1 MGFIEGM
8 TIWILALLLLAAT
21 AALGHKMG
29 AIHASISLFGILISA
44 LLAGPLSGL
53 IRPLLPHLGVQNP
66 YYVHAFAPVI
76 VFVILLILFKVGAFY
91 AHRKVEVY
99 YRYQTSDVKFALWER
114 MNHRLGL
121 CIGPINGLLYLT
133 LLTFPIYDLSY
144 WTTQVATSDEE
155 RFPIRML
162 NHAGHDLEATGMI
175 KVARAL
181 DPLPEM
187 YFKMADLA
195 GLLYQNPQLKDR
207 LASYPPF
214 LGLAERDDFKQLG
227 QNSDFQSAW
236 KNHPPINQLIDNPA
250 AAAIWQD
257 QTKLDWIM
265 NSVQSNY
272 DDLVAYLQTGQS
284 PKYSGDKFLGRWDFN
299 VVSTLAMMTQ
309 TKPNISSQDMR
320 GLRALWTP
328 AYSNTVFVASA
339 DGQAFLKNLP
349 QFKAQANKPTT
360 YETANWQGQW
370 QGDGGNYSLT
380 LTSGGA
386 SRSGVASV
394 SNVRMTIRMEND
406 ILIFDREN

>member
-1 MGFIEGM
+1 M

-29 AIHASISLFGILISA
+29 AIRAVISLFGILISA

-53 IRPLLPHLGVQNP
+53 VRPLLPHLGVQNP
-66 YYVHAFAPVI
+66 YFVHALAPVI
-76 VFVILLILFKVGAFY
+76 VFVALLSLFKTAAFY

-99 YRYQTSDVKFALWER
+99 YRYQTSDVKFSLWER
-114 MNHRLGL
+114 MNHRVGL

-133 LLTFPIYDLSY
+133 LLMFPIYDLSY
-144 WTTQVATSDEE
+144 WTAQVASSDEE
-155 RFPIRML
+155 RFPIRLL
-162 NHAGHDLEATGMI
+162 NRAGHDLEATGMI

-181 DPLPEM
+181 DPMPEI
-187 YFKMADLA
+187 YFKNADLA

-214 LGLAERDDFKQLG
+214 LGLSERDDFKQLG
-227 QNSDFQSAW
+227 QNTEFQSAW
-236 KNHPPINQLIDNPA
+236 KSHPPINQLLDNPA

-257 QTKLDWIM
+257 QTKLDWIL
-265 NSVQSNY
+265 NFTQTNY
-272 DDLVAYLQTGQS
+272 DDLTTYLQTGQS
-284 PKYSGDKFLGRWDFN
+284 PKYAGDKFLGVWNFN

-309 TKPNISSQDMR
+309 TKPNVSSQDMKA
-320 GLRALWTP
+320 LRALWTP
-328 AYSNTVFVASA
+328 AYSNTVLVVSA

-349 QFKAQANKPTT
+349 QFKAQPNKPTT
-360 YETANWQGQW
+360 YETPTWQGQW

-386 SRSGVASV
+386 SKSGSANSSGV
-394 SNVRMTIRMEND
+394 RLTIRIEND